1 MSSAVRIAIIVM
13 GAAFIIGGVYA
24 GYWNYERDQ
33 HAALI
38 HSKQDALLSRI
49 DALRSEMQTPTTDP
63 AEIKVR
69 QERLK
74 ALQSDLDNLK
84 KDVGSP

>member
-1 MSSAVRIAIIVM
+1 MSSALRIAIIVM
-13 GAAFIIGGVYA
+13 GAAFIVGGVYA
-24 GYWNYERDQ
+24 GYWNHERDQ
-33 HAALI
+33 PTALI
-38 HSKQDALLSRI
+38 HSKQHALLSRI

-69 QERLK
+69 QERLS
-74 ALQSDLDNLK
+74 ALQRDLDSLK